1 VIRAVATYA
10 FVKNPYPVILS
21 IENHCS
27 LEQQG
32 RMAEILNNILG
43 ASIVRP
49 GEGIV
54 NGCLPSP
61 YSLKNR
67 VLIKGKRLSEH
78 DNANE
83 SDDDEEEMQLA
94 LRKVGG
100 DEEDLGAGKKKSS
113 TETSKSSKTAKKSH
127 SVHPDLSAITY
138 LATGKVHNFA
148 ESSSVPADL
157 MCSYSES
164 KTNKYLKK
172 QEEVIAW
179 IHHNKFHLSRIYPLG
194 TRVDSSNLD
203 PIGPWAAGNQLVAM
217 NYQTKDLSM
226 QLNTT
231 KFLEN
236 GNTGY
241 VLKPAYMIAP
251 KALPLTGITI
261 RVHVISGQ
269 NLPKPG
275 GATRGE
281 VIDPYVKVNLFG
293 VGSDASECKTRVV
306 QDNGFN
312 PVWDEV
318 ICITCS
324 SERHFPNYNLYF
336 KNYRPLLSALLML
349 RYLSCRSASTTRT

>member
-27 LEQQG
+27 LQQQG

-43 ASIVRP
+43 ALIARP

-54 NGCLPSP
+54 NDCLPSP
-61 YSLKNR
+61 HSLKNR

-78 DNANE
+78 DTANE
-83 SDDDEEEMQLA
+83 NDDDDDDDDEEEETSELA
-94 LRKVGG
+94 LQKQGG
-100 DEEDLGAGKKKSS
+100 EAADLSVAKKRAALKK
-113 TETSKSSKTAKKSH
+113 SKSSSNAKKSH

-164 KTNKYLKK
+164 KTHKYLKK
-172 QEEVIAW
+172 QDEVHAW
-179 IHHNKFHLSRIYPLG
+179 IQHNKLHLSRIYPLG

-251 KALPLTGITI
+251 NAVPLTGLTI

-275 GATRGE
+275 GASKGE

-306 QDNGFN
+306 RDNGFN

-318 ICITCS
+318 IN
-324 SERHFPNYNLYF
+324 EAN
-336 KNYRPLLSALLML
+336 
-349 RYLSCRSASTTRT
+349 STLEKIV

>member
-1 VIRAVATYA
+1 MAIFSIPDVIRAVATYA

-32 RMAEILNNILG
+32 RMAEILNNVLG
-43 ASIVRP
+43 AAIMRP

-61 YSLKNR
+61 FAMKNR

-78 DNANE
+78 SNGEE
-83 SDDDEEEMQLA
+83 SEEEEEEEDDEEAGQLA
-94 LRKVGG
+94 LQSTSGAAAA
-100 DEEDLGAGKKKSS
+100 LGATQKKASLKKITS
-113 TETSKSSKTAKKSH
+113 TKDAKKKSH
-127 SVHPDLSAITY
+127 STHPDLSAITY

-148 ESSSVPADL
+148 ESASVPADL

-164 KTNKYLKK
+164 KTKKYLRK
-172 QEEVIAW
+172 EAEVMAW
-179 IHHNKFHLSRIYPLG
+179 IEHNKSHLSRIYPLG

-203 PIGPWAAGNQLVAM
+203 PVGPWAAGNQLVAL
-217 NYQTKDLSM
+217 NYQTKDLPM
-226 QLNTT
+226 QLNTS

-241 VLKPAYMIAP
+241 LLKPAYMIAP
-251 KALPLTGITI
+251 GAVPLTGLTI
-261 RVHVISGQ
+261 KVHVISGQ

-275 GATRGE
+275 GSAHGE
-281 VIDPYVKVNLFG
+281 VIDPYVKVNVFG
-293 VGSDASECKTRVV
+293 VGSDASESKTRVIR
-306 QDNGFN
+306 DNGFN

-318 ICITCS
+318 S
-324 SERHFPNYNLYF
+324 H
-336 KNYRPLLSALLML
+336 
-349 RYLSCRSASTTRT
+349 